1 MLIKRGIIVVF
12 FLIINIKILTHV
24 LTIPYDTMLF
34 MMSTDSNVNNE
45 ILGGLEELGLSKYE
59 ASAYYSLLGKGMISA
74 TEIAYYSNLPRT
86 KIYFV
91 LKRLEKKKLVLIN
104 YQKPLMFRALSPK
117 DSFDNILSK
126 YENRIKSLKKLIE
139 MLQQINEKGLKNK
152 GIEEKRYLVLNQ
164 FSTDSKIIEL
174 LKNTNESIDISLN
187 HWGHVILN
195 TSKEEILKA
204 IFRGVKVR
212 ILFDFMCRADSI
224 ILPNAI
230 EKKSAKVSTNMFI
243 FDSNSIIIIN
253 NDGTKSAYFD
263 SHEIFVPTL
272 VSQFNDIW
280 IRMETPS
287 LKNKNIEPINL

>member
-1 MLIKRGIIVVF
+1 M
-12 FLIINIKILTHV
+12 THV
-24 LTIPYDTMLF
+24 LTIPCDTILI
-34 MMSTDSNVNNE
+34 MMSTDGNVNNE

-74 TEIAYYSNLPRT
+74 TEIAFHSNLPRT
-86 KIYFV
+86 KIYFI
-91 LKRLEKKKLVLIN
+91 LKKLEKKNLVFIN

-126 YENRIKSLKKLIE
+126 YENRIKSLKKIIE
-139 MLQQINEKGLKNK
+139 ILQHINEKGLKNK

-187 HWGHVILN
+187 HWGNVILN
-195 TSKEEILKA
+195 ASKEEILKA
-204 IFRGVKVR
+204 IYRGVKVR
-212 ILFDFMCRADSI
+212 ILFDFMCPADSI

-230 EKKSAKVSTNMFI
+230 EKKSAKISTNMFI
-243 FDSNSIIIIN
+243 FDNNSMIIIN

-272 VSQFNDIW
+272 ASQFNDTW
-280 IRMETPS
+280 VKMETES
-287 LKNKNIEPINL
+287 LKSKNIEPINL

>member
-1 MLIKRGIIVVF
+1 M
-12 FLIINIKILTHV
+12 THV
-24 LTIPYDTMLF
+24 LTILCDTILIV
-34 MMSTDSNVNNE
+34 MSTDSNVNNE

-59 ASAYYSLLGKGMISA
+59 ASAYYSLLGRGMISA

-86 KIYFV
+86 KIYFI
-91 LKRLEKKKLVLIN
+91 LKKLEKKKLVLIN

-126 YENRIKSLKKLIE
+126 YENRIKSLNKVIE
-139 MLQQINEKGLKNK
+139 ILQQINEKGLKNK

-187 HWGHVILN
+187 HWGNVILN
-195 TSKEEILKA
+195 ASKEEILKA
-204 IFRGVKVR
+204 IYRGVKVR

-230 EKKSAKVSTNMFI
+230 EKKSAKISTNMFI
-243 FDSNSIIIIN
+243 FDNNSMIIIN

-263 SHEIFVPTL
+263 SHEIFVSTL
-272 VSQFNDIW
+272 VSQFNDTW
-280 IRMETPS
+280 VRMESAS

>member
-1 MLIKRGIIVVF
+1 MVVF
-12 FLIINIKILTHV
+12 FLIINTIFLTHL
-24 LTIPYDTMLF
+24 LTILYATLLIV
-34 MMSTDSNVNNE
+34 MSTDGSVNNE
-45 ILGGLEELGLSKYE
+45 ILGGLEELGLTKYE

-86 KIYFV
+86 KIYFI
-91 LKRLEKKKLVLIN
+91 LKKLEKKNLVFIN

-126 YENRIKSLKKLIE
+126 YQNRIDSLRKIIDT
-139 MLQQINEKGLKNK
+139 LQQINENGLKNK

-164 FSTDSKIIEL
+164 FCTDSKITEL

-187 HWGHVILN
+187 HWGNVILN
-195 TSKEEILKA
+195 ASKEEILKA
-204 IFRGVKVR
+204 IYRGVKVR
-212 ILFDFMCRADSI
+212 ILFDFMCQADSI

-230 EKKSAKVSTNMFI
+230 DKKSAKISTNMFI
-243 FDSNSIIIIN
+243 FDNNSIIIIN

-272 VSQFNDIW
+272 VNQFNDTW
-280 IRMETPS
+280 TKMETTP
-287 LKNKNIEPINL
+287 LGNNKIDPINM

>member
-1 MLIKRGIIVVF
+1 
-12 FLIINIKILTHV
+12 
-24 LTIPYDTMLF
+24 
-34 MMSTDSNVNNE
+34 MMSTEGNVNNE

-59 ASAYYSLLGKGMISA
+59 ASAYYNLLGKGMISA

-86 KIYFV
+86 KIYFI
-91 LKRLEKKKLVLIN
+91 LKKLEKKKLVFIN

-117 DSFDNILSK
+117 DSFDNILSR
-126 YENRIKSLKKLIE
+126 YENRIKSLKKIIE
-139 MLQQINEKGLKNK
+139 ILQQINEKGLKNK

-187 HWGHVILN
+187 NWGNVILKA
-195 TSKEEILKA
+195 SKEEILKA
-204 IFRGVKVR
+204 IYRGVKVR
-212 ILFDFMCRADSI
+212 ILFDFMCQADSL

-230 EKKSAKVSTNMFI
+230 EKKSAKISTNMFI
-243 FDSNSIIIIN
+243 FDNNSMIIID

-272 VSQFNDIW
+272 VSQFQDTWVKI
-280 IRMETPS
+280 ETES
-287 LKNKNIEPINL
+287 LKNKNIEAY

>member
-1 MLIKRGIIVVF
+1 
-12 FLIINIKILTHV
+12 LTHV
-24 LTIPYDTMLF
+24 LTIPYDTILI
-34 MMSTDSNVNNE
+34 MMSTDGNVNNE

-59 ASAYYSLLGKGMISA
+59 ASAYYNLLGKGMISA

-86 KIYFV
+86 KIYFI
-91 LKRLEKKKLVLIN
+91 LKKLEKKKLVFIN

-117 DSFDNILSK
+117 DSFDNILSR
-126 YENRIKSLKKLIE
+126 YENRINSLKKIIE
-139 MLQQINEKGLKNK
+139 ILQQINEKGLKNK

-187 HWGHVILN
+187 NWGNVILKA
-195 TSKEEILKA
+195 SKEEILKA
-204 IFRGVKVR
+204 IYRGVKVR
-212 ILFDFMCRADSI
+212 ILFDFMCQADSL

-230 EKKSAKVSTNMFI
+230 EKKSAKISTNMFI
-243 FDSNSIIIIN
+243 FDNNSMIIID

-272 VSQFNDIW
+272 VSQFQDTWVKI
-280 IRMETPS
+280 ETES
-287 LKNKNIEPINL
+287 LKNKNIEAY

>member
-1 MLIKRGIIVVF
+1 
-12 FLIINIKILTHV
+12 LTHV
-24 LTIPYDTMLF
+24 LTIPYDTILI
-34 MMSTDSNVNNE
+34 MMSTDGNVNNE

-59 ASAYYSLLGKGMISA
+59 ASAYYNLLGKGMISA

-86 KIYFV
+86 KIYFI
-91 LKRLEKKKLVLIN
+91 LKKLEKKKLVFIN

-117 DSFDNILSK
+117 DSFDNILSR
-126 YENRIKSLKKLIE
+126 YENRIKSLKKIIE
-139 MLQQINEKGLKNK
+139 ILQQINEKGLKNK

-187 HWGHVILN
+187 NWGNVILKA
-195 TSKEEILKA
+195 SKEEILKA
-204 IFRGVKVR
+204 IYRGVKVR
-212 ILFDFMCRADSI
+212 ILFDFMCQADSL

-230 EKKSAKVSTNMFI
+230 EKKSAKISTNMFI
-243 FDSNSIIIIN
+243 FDNNSMIIID

-272 VSQFNDIW
+272 VSQFQDTWAKI
-280 IRMETPS
+280 ETES
-287 LKNKNIEPINL
+287 LKNKNIEAY

>member
-1 MLIKRGIIVVF
+1 
-12 FLIINIKILTHV
+12 
-24 LTIPYDTMLF
+24 
-34 MMSTDSNVNNE
+34 MMSTEGNVNNE

-59 ASAYYSLLGKGMISA
+59 ASAYYNLLGKGMISA

-86 KIYFV
+86 KIYFI
-91 LKRLEKKKLVLIN
+91 LKKLEKKKLVFIN

-117 DSFDNILSK
+117 DSFDNILSR
-126 YENRIKSLKKLIE
+126 YEKRIKSLKKIIE
-139 MLQQINEKGLKNK
+139 ILQQINEKGLKNK

-187 HWGHVILN
+187 NWGNVILKA
-195 TSKEEILKA
+195 SKEEILKA
-204 IFRGVKVR
+204 IYRGVKVR
-212 ILFDFMCRADSI
+212 ILFDFMCQADSL

-230 EKKSAKVSTNMFI
+230 EKKSAKISTNMFI
-243 FDSNSIIIIN
+243 FDNNSMIIID

-272 VSQFNDIW
+272 VSQFQDTWVKI
-280 IRMETPS
+280 ETES
-287 LKNKNIEPINL
+287 LKNKNIEAY

>member
-1 MLIKRGIIVVF
+1 M
-12 FLIINIKILTHV
+12 THV
-24 LTIPYDTMLF
+24 LTILYAKISI
-34 MMSTDSNVNNE
+34 MMSNDGSVNNE
-45 ILGGLEELGLSKYE
+45 ILGGLEELGLTKYE

-86 KIYFV
+86 KIYFI
-91 LKRLEKKKLVLIN
+91 LKKLEKKNLVFIN

-126 YENRIKSLKKLIE
+126 YENRIKGLKKIIE
-139 MLQQINEKGLKNK
+139 ILQQINEKGLKNK

-164 FSTDSKIIEL
+164 FCTDSKITEL
-174 LKNTNESIDISLN
+174 LKNTNESIAISLN
-187 HWGHVILN
+187 HWGNVILN
-195 TSKEEILKA
+195 ASKEEILKA
-204 IFRGVKVR
+204 IYRGVKVR

-230 EKKSAKVSTNMFI
+230 EKKSAKISTNMFI
-243 FDSNSIIIIN
+243 FDNNSIIIIN

-272 VSQFNDIW
+272 VGQFNDTW
-280 IRMETPS
+280 TKMETES
-287 LKNKNIEPINL
+287 LESKNIEPINL

>member
-1 MLIKRGIIVVF
+1 M
-12 FLIINIKILTHV
+12 THV
-24 LTIPYDTMLF
+24 LTIPTETILI
-34 MMSTDSNVNNE
+34 MMSTDGNVNNE

-59 ASAYYSLLGKGMISA
+59 ASAYYNLLGKGMISA

-86 KIYFV
+86 KIYFI
-91 LKRLEKKKLVLIN
+91 LKKLEKKNLVFIN

-126 YENRIKSLKKLIE
+126 YENRIKSLKKIIE
-139 MLQQINEKGLKNK
+139 LLQQINEKGLKNK

-187 HWGHVILN
+187 HWGNVILN
-195 TSKEEILKA
+195 ASKEEILKA
-204 IFRGVKVR
+204 IYRGVKVR

-230 EKKSAKVSTNMFI
+230 EKKSAKISTNMLI
-243 FDSNSIIIIN
+243 FDNNSMIIIN

-272 VSQFNDIW
+272 VSQFHDTW
-280 IRMETPS
+280 VKMETES

>member
-1 MLIKRGIIVVF
+1 M
-12 FLIINIKILTHV
+12 THV
-24 LTIPYDTMLF
+24 LTIPCDTILI
-34 MMSTDSNVNNE
+34 MMSTDGNVNNE

-74 TEIAYYSNLPRT
+74 TEIAFHSNLPRT
-86 KIYFV
+86 KIYFI
-91 LKRLEKKKLVLIN
+91 LKKLEKKNLVFIN

-126 YENRIKSLKKLIE
+126 YENRIKSLKKIIE
-139 MLQQINEKGLKNK
+139 ILQHINEKGLKNK

-187 HWGHVILN
+187 HWGNVILN
-195 TSKEEILKA
+195 ASKEEILKA
-204 IFRGVKVR
+204 IYRGVKVR
-212 ILFDFMCRADSI
+212 ILFDFMCPADSI

-230 EKKSAKVSTNMFI
+230 EKKSAKISTNMFI
-243 FDSNSIIIIN
+243 FDNNSMIIIN

-272 VSQFNDIW
+272 VSQFNDTW
-280 IRMETPS
+280 VKMETES
-287 LKNKNIEPINL
+287 LKSKNIEPINL

>member
-1 MLIKRGIIVVF
+1 
-12 FLIINIKILTHV
+12 
-24 LTIPYDTMLF
+24 
-34 MMSTDSNVNNE
+34 MMSTDGNVNNE

-74 TEIAYYSNLPRT
+74 TEIAFHSNLPRT
-86 KIYFV
+86 KIYFI
-91 LKRLEKKKLVLIN
+91 LKKLEKKNLVFIN

-126 YENRIKSLKKLIE
+126 YENRIKSLKKIIE
-139 MLQQINEKGLKNK
+139 ILQHINEKGLKNK

-187 HWGHVILN
+187 HWGNVILN
-195 TSKEEILKA
+195 ASKEEILKA
-204 IFRGVKVR
+204 IYRGVKVR
-212 ILFDFMCRADSI
+212 ILFDFMCPADSI

-230 EKKSAKVSTNMFI
+230 EKKSAKISTNMFI
-243 FDSNSIIIIN
+243 FDNNSMIIIN

-272 VSQFNDIW
+272 ASQFNDTW
-280 IRMETPS
+280 VKMETES
-287 LKNKNIEPINL
+287 LKSKNIEPINL

>member
-1 MLIKRGIIVVF
+1 
-12 FLIINIKILTHV
+12 LTHV
-24 LTIPYDTMLF
+24 LTIPCDTILI
-34 MMSTDSNVNNE
+34 MMSTDGNVNNE

-59 ASAYYSLLGKGMISA
+59 ASAYYNLLGKGMISA

-86 KIYFV
+86 KIYFI
-91 LKRLEKKKLVLIN
+91 LKKLEKKKLVFIN

-117 DSFDNILSK
+117 DSFDNILSR
-126 YENRIKSLKKLIE
+126 YENRIKSLKKIIE
-139 MLQQINEKGLKNK
+139 ILQQINEKGLKNK

-187 HWGHVILN
+187 NWGNVILKA
-195 TSKEEILKA
+195 SKEEILKA
-204 IFRGVKVR
+204 IYRGVKVR
-212 ILFDFMCRADSI
+212 ILFDFMCQADSL

-230 EKKSAKVSTNMFI
+230 EKKSAKISTNMFI
-243 FDSNSIIIIN
+243 FDNNSMIIID

-272 VSQFNDIW
+272 VSQFQDTWVKI
-280 IRMETPS
+280 ETES
-287 LKNKNIEPINL
+287 LKNKNIEAY

>member
-1 MLIKRGIIVVF
+1 M
-12 FLIINIKILTHV
+12 THV
-24 LTIPYDTMLF
+24 LTIPCDTILF
-34 MMSTDSNVNNE
+34 MMSTDGNVNNE

-74 TEIAYYSNLPRT
+74 TEIAFHSNLPRT
-86 KIYFV
+86 KIYFI
-91 LKRLEKKKLVLIN
+91 LKKLEKKNLVFIN

-126 YENRIKSLKKLIE
+126 YENRINSLKKIIE
-139 MLQQINEKGLKNK
+139 ILQQINEKGLKNK

-187 HWGHVILN
+187 HWGNVILKA
-195 TSKEEILKA
+195 SKEEILKA
-204 IFRGVKVR
+204 IYRGVKVR

-230 EKKSAKVSTNMFI
+230 EKKSAKISTNMFI
-243 FDSNSIIIIN
+243 FDNNSMIIIN
-253 NDGTKSAYFD
+253 NDGTKSAYVD
-263 SHEIFVPTL
+263 THEIFVPTL
-272 VSQFNDIW
+272 VGQFNDTW
-280 IRMETPS
+280 TKMETES
-287 LKNKNIEPINL
+287 LESKNIEPINL

>member
-1 MLIKRGIIVVF
+1 
-12 FLIINIKILTHV
+12 LTHV
-24 LTIPYDTMLF
+24 LTILCDTMLIV
-34 MMSTDSNVNNE
+34 MSTDSNVNNE

-59 ASAYYSLLGKGMISA
+59 ASAYYSLLGRGMISA
-74 TEIAYYSNLPRT
+74 TELAYYSNLPRT
-86 KIYFV
+86 KIYFI
-91 LKRLEKKKLVLIN
+91 LKKLEKKKLVLIN

-126 YENRIKSLKKLIE
+126 YENRIKSLNKVIE
-139 MLQQINEKGLKNK
+139 ILQQINEKGLKNK

-187 HWGHVILN
+187 NWGNVILN
-195 TSKEEILKA
+195 ASKEEILKA
-204 IFRGVKVR
+204 IYRGVKVR

-230 EKKSAKVSTNMFI
+230 EKKSAKISTNMFI
-243 FDSNSIIIIN
+243 FDNNSMIIIN

-263 SHEIFVPTL
+263 SHEIFVSTL
-272 VSQFNDIW
+272 VSQFNDTW
-280 IRMETPS
+280 VRMES
-287 LKNKNIEPINL
+287 ASMKNKNIEPINL

>member
-1 MLIKRGIIVVF
+1 M
-12 FLIINIKILTHV
+12 THV
-24 LTIPYDTMLF
+24 LTIPCDTILI
-34 MMSTDSNVNNE
+34 MMSTDGNVNNE

-86 KIYFV
+86 KIYFI
-91 LKRLEKKKLVLIN
+91 LKKLEKKKLVFIN

-126 YENRIKSLKKLIE
+126 YENRIKSLKKIIE
-139 MLQQINEKGLKNK
+139 ILQQINEKGLKNK

-187 HWGHVILN
+187 HWGNVILN
-195 TSKEEILKA
+195 ASKEEILKA
-204 IFRGVKVR
+204 IYRGVKVR

-230 EKKSAKVSTNMFI
+230 EKKSAKISTNMFI
-243 FDSNSIIIIN
+243 FDNNSMIIIN

-272 VSQFNDIW
+272 VSQFNDTW
-280 IRMETPS
+280 VKMETES

>member
-1 MLIKRGIIVVF
+1 M
-12 FLIINIKILTHV
+12 THV
-24 LTIPYDTMLF
+24 LTIPCDTILF
-34 MMSTDSNVNNE
+34 MMSTDGNVNNE

-74 TEIAYYSNLPRT
+74 TEIAFHSNLPRT
-86 KIYFV
+86 KIYFI
-91 LKRLEKKKLVLIN
+91 LKKLEKKNLVFIN

-126 YENRIKSLKKLIE
+126 YENRIKSLKKIIE
-139 MLQQINEKGLKNK
+139 ILQQINEKGLKNK

-187 HWGHVILN
+187 HWGNVILKA
-195 TSKEEILKA
+195 SKEEILKA
-204 IFRGVKVR
+204 IYRGVKVR

-230 EKKSAKVSTNMFI
+230 EKKSAKISTNMFI
-243 FDSNSIIIIN
+243 FDNNSMIIIN
-253 NDGTKSAYFD
+253 NDGTKSAYVD
-263 SHEIFVPTL
+263 THEIFVPTL
-272 VSQFNDIW
+272 VCQFNDTW
-280 IRMETPS
+280 VKMETES
-287 LKNKNIEPINL
+287 LKSKNIEPINL

>member
-1 MLIKRGIIVVF
+1 
-12 FLIINIKILTHV
+12 
-24 LTIPYDTMLF
+24 
-34 MMSTDSNVNNE
+34 MSTDSNVNNE

-86 KIYFV
+86 KIYFI
-91 LKRLEKKKLVLIN
+91 LKKLEKKKLVLIN

-187 HWGHVILN
+187 HWGNVILN

-204 IFRGVKVR
+204 IYRGVKVR

-230 EKKSAKVSTNMFI
+230 EKKSAKISTNMFI
-243 FDSNSIIIIN
+243 FDSNSMIIIN

-280 IRMETPS
+280 IRMETAS

>member
-1 MLIKRGIIVVF
+1 MIIS
-12 FLIINIKILTHV
+12 V
-24 LTIPYDTMLF
+24 L
-34 MMSTDSNVNNE
+34 MSTDGNVSNE
-45 ILGGLEELGLSKYE
+45 ILGGLEELGLTKYE

-74 TEIAYYSNLPRT
+74 TEIAYHSNLPRT
-86 KIYFV
+86 KIYFI
-91 LKRLEKKKLVLIN
+91 LKKLEKKNLVFIN

-117 DSFDNILSK
+117 DSFDNIVRK
-126 YENRIKSLKKLIE
+126 YENRIKSLRKIIDT
-139 MLQQINEKGLKNK
+139 LQQINENGLKNK

-187 HWGHVILN
+187 HWGNVILN
-195 TSKEEILKA
+195 ASKEEILKA
-204 IFRGVKVR
+204 IYRGVKVR

-230 EKKSAKVSTNMFI
+230 DKKCAKINTNMFI
-243 FDSNSIIIIN
+243 FDNNSTILIN

-272 VSQFNDIW
+272 VSQFNDTW
-280 IRMETPS
+280 VKMETTS
-287 LKNKNIEPINL
+287 LENSKINPINL